1 MFSFTGMNWLAVIVS
16 GAAAM
21 MIGFFWY
28 GPLFG
33 KAWMKANK
41 FTEKDMKKMKITPK
55 MAMSFGTINSF
66 VMAILLALIFSA
78 LKSNSLVDGIIAGVV
93 LWAGIAATTRVNSVI
108 FEQRPLSLYII
119 NAGYDLTTILA
130 MGIIL
135 SVWK

>member
-1 MFSFTGMNWLAVIVS
+1 MFSFTGINWLAVIVS

-21 MIGFFWY
+21 MIGFIWY

-33 KAWMKANK
+33 MAWKKANK
-41 FTEKDMKKMKITPK
+41 FTEKDMKNMKITPK

-66 VMAILLALIFSA
+66 VMAIFLALIISA
-78 LKSNSLVDGIIAGVV
+78 LNSGSLVNGILVGLV
-93 LWAGIAATTRVNSVI
+93 LWVGIAVTTRVNSVI
-108 FEQRPLSLYII
+108 FEQRPLSLFII
-119 NAGYDLTTILA
+119 NAGYDLVTILV

>member
-1 MFSFTGMNWLAVIVS
+1 MFSFTGINWLAVIVS

-21 MIGFFWY
+21 VIGFMWY

-55 MAMSFGTINSF
+55 AAMCFGTINSF
-66 VMAILLALIFSA
+66 VMAVLLALIFSA
-78 LKSNSLVDGIIAGVV
+78 LKSNSLVDGIIAGLV

>member
-1 MFSFTGMNWLAVIVS
+1 MFSFTGINWLAVIVS

-21 MIGFFWY
+21 VIGFMWY

-33 KAWMKANK
+33 IPWMKANK

-55 MAMSFGTINSF
+55 MAMSLGTINSF
-66 VMAILLALIFSA
+66 VMAVFLALIISA
-78 LKSNSLVDGIIAGVV
+78 LNSGSLVDGILAGLV
-93 LWAGIAATTRVNSVI
+93 LWAGIAVTTRVNSVI
-108 FEQRPLSLYII
+108 FEQRPLSLFII
-119 NAGYDLTTILA
+119 NAGYDLVTILA

>member
-1 MFSFTGMNWLAVIVS
+1 MFSFTGINWLAVIVS

-21 MIGFFWY
+21 MIGFLWY
-28 GPLFG
+28 GPIFG
-33 KAWMKANK
+33 KAWMKANR

-66 VMAILLALIFSA
+66 VMAVLLALIFSA
-78 LKSNSLVDGIIAGVV
+78 LNSRSLVDGIIAGFV

-108 FEQRPLSLYII
+108 FEQRTLSLYII
-119 NAGYDLTTILA
+119 NAGYDLVTILA